1 MKLFLAGLLLIPV
14 LAGPPARTQTPPPAA
29 QMAPAAKVA
38 ATPPMGWNS
47 WDAYG
52 LTITEEQ
59 FRANAKV
66 EANELKSFGWQY
78 AVIDEGWFFYNPE
91 DRPKPELLQYQID
104 ANGRYVPV
112 PARFPSAQTSQAV
125 QPPPAAAPVAP
136 APKLIATVQSTS
148 FKPLADWVHSQGL
161 KFGIHIVRG
170 IPRASVERNLPIANS
185 VFHATDAADTTDA
198 CPWDPTNWGV
208 KNNAAGQA
216 WYDSLLSQYAGWGVD
231 LIKVD
236 CIASHPYKA
245 DEIRMIRRAIDKT
258 GRPMVLSLSPG
269 PTSLDNATEVA
280 GLAQMWRISDDFWD
294 LWSSNSSNAFPQS
307 LSRQFVNTAAWAQYA
322 KPGNWP
328 DADMLP
334 LGELRPSPGDGAP
347 RSTRLTP
354 TEQQTL
360 LTLWAMARSPLVLGA
375 NLTLLD
381 DATYKLLT
389 NPDLIRIDQTATRG
403 SQVLHDED
411 IIVWTADL
419 PADSPDGSIALALFN
434 TGESQVVLDSS
445 FEAYNLEAATY
456 RVKDVSDRQDPQQGL
471 VHRKPHPRTPRLRP
485 LAAEE
490 IASEQDA
497 SCQTQDGFRS
507 RFAVCSMNVLP
518 SPCHPPF
525 GGALVRKWI
534 VMWWPQG

>member
-1 MKLFLAGLLLIPV
+1 
-14 LAGPPARTQTPPPAA
+14 
-29 QMAPAAKVA
+29 
-38 ATPPMGWNS
+38 MGWNS
-47 WDAYG
+47 WDSYG

-59 FRANAKV
+59 FRANVKV
-66 EANELKSFGWQY
+66 EANELKQFGWNY

-91 DRPKPELLQYQID
+91 DRPKPDTLHYAID

-112 PARFPSAQTSQAV
+112 PARFPSAQISQAV
-125 QPPPAAAPVAP
+125 QPPPIAAPVAP

-185 VFHATDAADTTDA
+185 AFHATDAADTSDA

-216 WYDSLLSQYAGWGVD
+216 WYDSLLAQYADWGVD
-231 LIKVD
+231 FIKVD

-258 GRPMVLSLSPG
+258 GRPIVLSLSPG
-269 PTSLDNATEVA
+269 PTSRQDAAEV
-280 GLAQMWRISDDFWD
+280 GQLANMWRISDDFWD
-294 LWSSNSSNAFPQS
+294 VWSNNNGNGFPQS
-307 LSRQFVNTAAWAQYA
+307 LTGQFAKAAAWAHYA

-334 LGELRPSPGDGAP
+334 LGELRPVPGDGEP
-347 RSTRLTP
+347 RTTRLTH

-360 LTLWAMARSPLVLGA
+360 LTLWAMARSPLILGA
-375 NLTLLD
+375 NITLLD

-389 NPDLIRIDQTATRG
+389 NPDLIRINQTATRSG
-403 SQVLHDED
+403 QVLHDGD

-419 PADSPDGSIALALFN
+419 PPDSPDGSIALAFFN

-456 RVKDVSDRQDPQQGL
+456 RIKDVWTGKTTNKVKSVESL
-471 VHRKPHPRTPRLRP
+471 TLEPHT
-485 LAAEE
+485 
-490 IASEQDA
+490 
-497 SCQTQDGFRS
+497 C
-507 RFAVCSMNVLP
+507 VLW
-518 SPCHPPF
+518 
-525 GGALVRKWI
+525 LLKK
-534 VMWWPQG
+534 

>member
-1 MKLFLAGLLLIPV
+1 MKVSWAGLLLILV
-14 LAGPPARTQTPPPAA
+14 LAVQPARTQTPSPSS
-29 QMAPAAKVA
+29 QTAPAAKVA
-38 ATPPMGWNS
+38 ITPPMGWNS

-52 LTITEEQ
+52 LTITEDQ
-59 FRANAKV
+59 FRANVKV
-66 EANELKSFGWQY
+66 EANELKSFGWNY
-78 AVIDEGWFFYNPE
+78 AVIDEGWFFFNPE
-91 DRPKPELLQYQID
+91 DRPKPDTLHYAID

-112 PARFPSAQTSQAV
+112 RARFPSAQTSQAV
-125 QPPPAAAPVAP
+125 QSPPPAAGPVAP
-136 APKLIATVQSTS
+136 APKLIATIQSTS

-185 VFHATDAADTTDA
+185 SFYAADAADTTDA

-216 WYDSLLSQYAGWGVD
+216 WYDSLLSQYADWGVD

-269 PTSLDNATEVA
+269 PTSLRNAAEVA
-280 GLAQMWRISDDFWD
+280 SLAQMWRISDDFWD
-294 LWSSNSSNAFPQS
+294 VWTNDNGNGFPQS
-307 LSRQFVNTAAWAQYA
+307 LTGQFAKTAAWSQFA
-322 KPGNWP
+322 KSGNWP

-334 LGELRPSPGDGAP
+334 IGELRPVPGYGEP
-347 RSTRLTP
+347 RTTRLTH

-375 NLTLLD
+375 NLTMLD

-389 NPDLIRIDQTATRG
+389 NSDLIRIDQTATRSG
-403 SQVLHDED
+403 QVLHDGD
-411 IIVWTADL
+411 IAVWTADL
-419 PADSPDGSIALALFN
+419 PPDSPDGSIALAFFN
-434 TGESQVVLDSS
+434 SGESQVVLDSS

-456 RVKDVSDRQDPQQGL
+456 RVKDVWTGKTLNKVKSVESL
-471 VHRKPHPRTPRLRP
+471 TIEPH
-485 LAAEE
+485 A
-490 IASEQDA
+490 
-497 SCQTQDGFRS
+497 C
-507 RFAVCSMNVLP
+507 VLW
-518 SPCHPPF
+518 
-525 GGALVRKWI
+525 LLKK
-534 VMWWPQG
+534 